1 MAPEG
6 IYLKEM
12 LRISIESYVNIN
24 RADESWFFIKIN
36 RLTDPCINVQYAVNK
51 AYEMLKFALTRRLF
65 YRILKAMKP

>member
-1 MAPEG
+1 MTPEG
-6 IYLKEM
+6 MYLKEM
-12 LRISIESYVNIN
+12 LRISIESYVNMN
-24 RADESWFFIKIN
+24 RAGESWFFIKIN

>member
-24 RADESWFFIKIN
+24 RADESWFFIKID
-36 RLTDPCINVQYAVNK
+36 RLTDPID
-51 AYEMLKFALTRRLF
+51 LTCRLN
-65 YRILKAMKP
+65 L